1 MPGFVDFPTL
11 ESQIGRFLRT
21 GWSEARCINMLSVY
35 DNYISIEERRRV
47 ARLEIFDE
55 IEEWQMLMSHYS
67 LTIAIKGAML
77 LSVLPEPIKAEAIK
91 FLPLSEPFN
100 NIIRK

>member
-1 MPGFVDFPTL
+1 
-11 ESQIGRFLRT
+11 
-21 GWSEARCINMLSVY
+21 MLSVY

-67 LTIAIKGAML
+67 LTISVKGAIL
-77 LSVLPEPIKAEAIK
+77 LSVFPEPIKAEALK
-91 FLPLSEPFN
+91 FLPLPESSN
-100 NIIRK
+100 SSIRK